1 MSRGKGRRSGQSL
14 ALVPLAALLG
24 ACATDP
30 AELATPSPDPAAEAA
45 PPEIA
50 ARPPE
55 PEIDHDPQNLIG
67 MGPVGLFALL
77 GKPEL
82 IRRESPARI
91 WQYRTGDCVFDV
103 VLYELDEGELV
114 TYVEARDNR
123 GNRTEPRP
131 CLNAL
136 LRAQQD
142 KTAG

>member
-1 MSRGKGRRSGQSL
+1 ML
-14 ALVPLAALLG
+14 LAALLG

-30 AELATPSPDPAAEAA
+30 AELASQNPGAA
-45 PPEIA
+45 PASTPPETA

-55 PEIDHDPQNLIG
+55 PQIDHDPQSLIG

-82 IRRESPARI
+82 IRRESPARV

-103 VLYELDEGELV
+103 VLYELDEGERV
-114 TYVEARDNR
+114 TYVEARDGR

-136 LRAQQD
+136 VRAQQD
-142 KTAG
+142 AAAG

>member
-1 MSRGKGRRSGQSL
+1 ML
-14 ALVPLAALLG
+14 LAALLG

-30 AELATPSPDPAAEAA
+30 AELASQNAGAA
-45 PPEIA
+45 PASTPPETA
-50 ARPPE
+50 VRPPE
-55 PEIDHDPQNLIG
+55 PQIDHDPQRLIG

-82 IRRESPARI
+82 IRRESPARV

-103 VLYELDEGELV
+103 VLYELDEGERV
-114 TYVEARDNR
+114 TYVEARDGR

-136 LRAQQD
+136 VRAQQD
-142 KTAG
+142 AAAG